1 MTVTHA
7 AGSAAKESKMDGAKV
22 VLPPWGDGPAPA
34 RPLSPKRARRPT
46 SAVES
51 TATAL
56 PPKCHATGTASVQGR
71 TYPQKNAEVHRFL
84 KKGTQGRLPQAQQR
98 HAVAFVAICAVAVL
112 AKWRLDTTVSLES
125 ADLSER
131 LSPNSDLPFP
141 SAHTNVAAEKY
152 QSDIDIQSTD
162 VFILAKPFEAHQ
174 LENYSAV
181 VAGKRLL
188 PPKDVF
194 MQLDEN
200 YFSELFGEPEV
211 VPLVPHMAQLKL
223 EEVGTSWS
231 QPQLPIGAAP
241 PMFSPT
247 VSFRRQPES
256 DHEQER
262 PLTYKLQW
270 FTSRDD
276 LLLEPQPYE
285 LRWGK

>member
-1 MTVTHA
+1 MTVTDA
-7 AGSAAKESKMDGAKV
+7 AGSTAKESKMDGAKV

-141 SAHTNVAAEKY
+141 SAHTNFAPEKPH
-152 QSDIDIQSTD
+152 SDVDIQST
-162 VFILAKPFEAHQ
+162 
-174 LENYSAV
+174 
-181 VAGKRLL
+181 
-188 PPKDVF
+188 DVF

-200 YFSELFGEPEV
+200 YFSALFGEPDV
-211 VPLVPHMAQLKL
+211 VPPVPHMAQLKL

-270 FTSRDD
+270 FVNERPLTYKLQWFTSRDD